1 MPTFR
6 TILRGYDP
14 EEVNAAFEELTKE
27 LEAARAESTGQDPDL
42 SEMKATID
50 QLQQE
55 LDEMSLYTADLE
67 ERVSQAPRSTSFEDL
82 GSRISQMLSLAQ
94 AESEDVRSS
103 AKREADKLTA
113 ETQATAEQART
124 EAEAYASEVRSR
136 ADAESARINTQAQ
149 REAEEILDQA
159 DREAL
164 ARREEAEA
172 IYENQ
177 RARVAV
183 AAADFEKTLAERRD
197 EAAREFAAQMKAQD
211 EAMQRAE
218 EALYAIQEE
227 AERYK
232 AEAHEQAEITIR
244 DASNQADDILKQA
257 KASAERI
264 RRESEREVQA
274 ASARR
279 DAITLQLSNVRQ
291 MLATMGVASGMEE
304 EDRLDNEQVYVDDQ
318 IVDDS
323 DDWQ

>member
-1 MPTFR
+1 M
-6 TILRGYDP
+6 ILRGYDP
-14 EEVNAAFEELTKE
+14 EEVNAAFEDLTNELQSARESSGSQDADVSE
-27 LEAARAESTGQDPDL
+27 LQ
-42 SEMKATID
+42 ATID

-67 ERVSQAPRSTSFEDL
+67 ERAASAPKAPTFDDL

-103 AKREADKLTA
+103 ARSEADKLTA
-113 ETQATAEQART
+113 DTAKSADQARAA
-124 EAEAYASEVRSR
+124 AESYAGDVRGK
-136 ADAESARINTQAQ
+136 ADAEATRIITQAQ
-149 REAEEILDQA
+149 REAEGILDQA

-177 RARVAV
+177 RARAAV

-197 EAAREFAAQMKAQD
+197 EAAKDFAAQMKAQD
-211 EAMQRAE
+211 ESMQRAE
-218 EALYAIQEE
+218 ESLYAIQEE

-232 AEAHEQAEITIR
+232 SEAQEQADAAIKDARAQASEIT
-244 DASNQADDILKQA
+244 KQA
-257 KASAERI
+257 KAAAERI

-291 MLATMGVASGMEE
+291 MLATMGVAPA
-304 EDRLDNEQVYVDDQ
+304 VDDESSMAS
-318 IVDDS
+318 VDEISVSTD

>member
-6 TILRGYDP
+6 MILRGYDP
-14 EEVNAAFEELTKE
+14 EEVNAAFEDLTKQ
-27 LEAARAESTGQDPDL
+27 LEAARSGASGQDVDT
-42 SEMKATID
+42 SELQATID

-67 ERVSQAPRSTSFEDL
+67 ERASQAPKATTFEDL

-103 AKREADKLTA
+103 AQHDAEKLTA
-113 ETQATAEQART
+113 DTQAAVEQSRT
-124 EAEAYASEVRSR
+124 EAEAYAAEVRSK
-136 ADAESARINTQAQ
+136 ADAEATRIITQAQ

-177 RARVAV
+177 RARAAV

-197 EAAREFAAQMKAQD
+197 EAAKDFAAQMKAQD

-218 EALYAIQEE
+218 ESLYAIQEE

-232 AEAHEQAEITIR
+232 AEAQDQAEATLK
-244 DASNQADDILKQA
+244 DGNNQANEILKQA

-291 MLATMGVASGMEE
+291 MLATMGVAPQFDEIEE
-304 EDRLDNEQVYVDDQ
+304 PVRVSSMDDVVDEGD
-318 IVDDS
+318 

>member
-1 MPTFR
+1 M
-6 TILRGYDP
+6 ILRGYDP
-14 EEVNAAFEELTKE
+14 EEVNAAFEDLTKE
-27 LEAARAESTGQDPDL
+27 LEAARTTSNGQDADV
-42 SEMKATID
+42 SELQATVD

-67 ERVSQAPRSTSFEDL
+67 ERAAQAPKPPTFDDL

-94 AESEDVRSS
+94 AESQDVRST
-103 AKREADKLTA
+103 AKSEAEKLTLD
-113 ETQATAEQART
+113 TQSAVEQSRAD
-124 EAEAYASEVRSR
+124 AEAYASEVRTK
-136 ADAESARINTQAQ
+136 ADSEATRIITQAQ
-149 REAEEILDQA
+149 REAEGILDQA

-177 RARVAV
+177 RARAAV

-197 EAAREFAAQMKAQD
+197 EAAKDFASQMKAQD

-218 EALYAIQEE
+218 ESLYAIQEE

-232 AEAHEQAEITIR
+232 AEAQEQADATIK
-244 DASNQADDILKQA
+244 DANNQGNEILKQA
-257 KASAERI
+257 KAAAERI

-291 MLATMGVASGMEE
+291 MLATMGVAPQLSD
-304 EDRLDNEQVYVDDQ
+304 EDMVESSVAAAGVEVSED
-318 IVDDS
+318 

>member
-6 TILRGYDP
+6 TVLRGFDP
-14 EEVNAAFEELTKE
+14 EEVTTAFEELTKE
-27 LEAARAESTGQDPDL
+27 LEAARAGSSDGPDPEL
-42 SEMKATID
+42 SELRATTN

-67 ERVSQAPRSTSFEDL
+67 ERLAQTPKAPTFEDL
-82 GSRISQMLSLAQ
+82 GSRISQILSLAA
-94 AESEDVRSS
+94 AESEDVRST

-113 ETQATAEQART
+113 ETQASVEHART
-124 EAEAYASEVRSR
+124 EAEVYASEVRGK
-136 ADAESARINTQAQ
+136 ADAETARIITQAQ

-177 RARVAV
+177 RARAAI
-183 AAADFEKTLAERRD
+183 AAADFEKTLAERRE
-197 EAAREFAAQMKAQD
+197 EAARDFASQMKSQD
-211 EAMQRAE
+211 ESMQRAE

-227 AERYK
+227 AEHYK
-232 AEAHEQAEITIR
+232 VEAHEQAEITIR
-244 DASNQADDILKQA
+244 DANNQANDILKQA
-257 KASAERI
+257 KAAAERI

-291 MLATMGVASGMEE
+291 MLATMGVSNLDEESRASTDEV
-304 EDRLDNEQVYVDDQ
+304 L
-318 IVDDS
+318 IVDDTVDES

>member
-1 MPTFR
+1 M
-6 TILRGYDP
+6 ILRGYDP
-14 EEVNAAFEELTKE
+14 EEVNAAFEDLTKE
-27 LEAARAESTGQDPDL
+27 LETARAASTGQDADVDEL
-42 SEMKATID
+42 QATID

-55 LDEMSLYTADLE
+55 LDEMSLYSADLE
-67 ERVSQAPRSTSFEDL
+67 ERAAQAPKAPTFDDL

-94 AESEDVRSS
+94 AESEDVRTT
-103 AKREADKLTA
+103 AKNEAEKLTA
-113 ETQATAEQART
+113 DTQTAAEQ
-124 EAEAYASEVRSR
+124 SR
-136 ADAESARINTQAQ
+136 ADAEAYAAEVRTKADAEATRIITQAQ
-149 REAEEILDQA
+149 REAEGILDQA

-177 RARVAV
+177 RARAAV

-197 EAAREFAAQMKAQD
+197 EAARDFAAQMKAQD

-218 EALYAIQEE
+218 EALYATQEE

-232 AEAHEQAEITIR
+232 ADAHDQAEGTIK
-244 DASNQADDILKQA
+244 DANNQANEILKQA
-257 KASAERI
+257 KAAAERI

-291 MLATMGVASGMEE
+291 MLATMGVAPQIGDEDIEVVGTTTAAVVEE
-304 EDRLDNEQVYVDDQ
+304 ED
-318 IVDDS
+318 
-323 DDWQ
+323 DWQ

>member
-1 MPTFR
+1 ENGT
-6 TILRGYDP
+6 
-14 EEVNAAFEELTKE
+14 FEEETQE
-27 LEAARAESTGQDPDL
+27 LEAVRVEVPAQGADV
-42 SEMKATID
+42 SELQATID

-67 ERVSQAPRSTSFEDL
+67 DRIAASPKAPSFEDL

-113 ETQATAEQART
+113 ESQSAAEQSRSDS
-124 EAEAYASEVRSR
+124 ENYAGEVRSK
-136 ADAESARINTQAQ
+136 ADAEATRIITQAQ

-177 RARVAV
+177 RARAAV

-197 EAAREFAAQMKAQD
+197 EAAKDFAAQMKAQD

-218 EALYAIQEE
+218 ESLYSIQEE
-227 AERYK
+227 AESYK
-232 AEAHEQAEITIR
+232 TEAQEQADQTIR
-244 DASNQADDILKQA
+244 DANNQANDILKQA
-257 KASAERI
+257 KATADRV

-291 MLATMGVASGMEE
+291 MLATMGVAPTFEPEVIEEEE
-304 EDRLDNEQVYVDDQ
+304 EDFEDEG
-318 IVDDS
+318 

>member
-6 TILRGYDP
+6 MILRGYDP
-14 EEVNAAFEELTKE
+14 EEVNAAFEDLTRE
-27 LEAARAESTGQDPDL
+27 LEAARAGAGVQDSDTGELQ
-42 SEMKATID
+42 ATID

-67 ERVSQAPRSTSFEDL
+67 ERVTQAPKTPTFEDL

-94 AESEDVRSS
+94 AESDDVRSS
-103 AKREADKLTA
+103 AKREAEQLTA
-113 ETQATAEQART
+113 ETQAAAEQSRT
-124 EAEAYASEVRSR
+124 EAEVYASEVRTK
-136 ADAESARINTQAQ
+136 ADAEATRIITQAQ

-177 RARVAV
+177 RARAAV

-197 EAAREFAAQMKAQD
+197 EAAKDFAAQMKAQD

-232 AEAHEQAEITIR
+232 AEAQEQAEATIR
-244 DASNQADDILKQA
+244 DANSQGSEILKQA

-291 MLATMGVASGMEE
+291 MLATMGVAPQLTDMDEPE
-304 EDRLDNEQVYVDDQ
+304 PIVEQVFDEG
-318 IVDDS
+318 

>member
-14 EEVNAAFEELTKE
+14 EEVNAAFEELTDQ
-27 LEAARAESTGQDPDL
+27 LEAARADSGGQDTDT
-42 SEMKATID
+42 SELRATID

-67 ERVSQAPRSTSFEDL
+67 ERTAQTPKGHSFDEL
-82 GSRISQMLSLAQ
+82 GSRIAQMLSLAQ

-113 ETQATAEQART
+113 ETQTASEQART

-136 ADAESARINTQAQ
+136 ADAEATRINNQAQ

-172 IYENQ
+172 IYESQ

-197 EAAREFAAQMKAQD
+197 EAAREFATQMKAQD
-211 EAMQRAE
+211 DAMQRAE

-232 AEAHEQAEITIR
+232 AEAHEQADITIR
-244 DASNQADDILKQA
+244 DADNQANDILKQA

-291 MLATMGVASGMEE
+291 MLATMGVASSVE
-304 EDRLDNEQVYVDDQ
+304 EDVELEEEQVYVDDQ
-318 IVDDS
+318 VVDEA

>member
-6 TILRGYDP
+6 MILRGYDP
-14 EEVNAAFEELTKE
+14 DEVNAAFDELTRE
-27 LEAARAESTGQDPDL
+27 LETARAEPTGQNPEV
-42 SEMKATID
+42 SELRAINE

-67 ERVSQAPRSTSFEDL
+67 ERVEQAPKAPSFEDL
-82 GSRISQMLSLAQ
+82 GSRISQILSLAQ
-94 AESEDVRSS
+94 DESEDVRSS
-103 AKREADKLTA
+103 ARREADKLTA
-113 ETQATAEQART
+113 ESRAAAEQVRGD
-124 EAEAYASEVRSR
+124 AETYAAEVRGK
-136 ADAESARINTQAQ
+136 ADDESARIITQAQ
-149 REAEEILDQA
+149 REAEQILDQA

-177 RARVAV
+177 RARSAV
-183 AAADFEKTLAERRD
+183 AAADFERTLAERRE
-197 EAAREFAAQMKAQD
+197 EAARDFAAQMKAQD

-227 AERYK
+227 AESYK
-232 AEAHEQAEITIR
+232 IDAHEQAEITIR
-244 DASNQADDILKQA
+244 DANNQASEILKQA
-257 KASAERI
+257 KAAAERI

-291 MLATMGVASGMEE
+291 MLATMGVASS
-304 EDRLDNEQVYVDDQ
+304 LDDTDELEQPGTFTAVELVDE
-318 IVDDS
+318 S

>member
-1 MPTFR
+1 M
-6 TILRGYDP
+6 ILRGYDP
-14 EEVNAAFEELTKE
+14 EEVNAAFEDLTRE
-27 LEAARAESTGQDPDL
+27 LEAARAAGGQDADV
-42 SEMKATID
+42 SELQATID

-67 ERVSQAPRSTSFEDL
+67 ERVSQTPKGPSFDEL

-94 AESEDVRSS
+94 AESEDVRST
-103 AKREADKLTA
+103 ARREADRLTQ
-113 ETQATAEQART
+113 ETQTSSEQSRT
-124 EAEAYASEVRSR
+124 ESEAYASEVRSK
-136 ADAESARINTQAQ
+136 ADAEATRIITQAQ

-177 RARVAV
+177 RARAAV
-183 AAADFEKTLAERRD
+183 AAADFEKTLAERRE
-197 EAAREFAAQMKAQD
+197 EAARDFAAQMKAQD

-218 EALYAIQEE
+218 EALYATQEE

-232 AEAHEQAEITIR
+232 AEAHDQAELTIR
-244 DASNQADDILKQA
+244 DANNQANDILKQA

-291 MLATMGVASGMEE
+291 MLATMGVAPGGYAPEE
-304 EDRLDNEQVYVDDQ
+304 ESVVGQDVQYDD
-318 IVDDS
+318 V

>member
-6 TILRGYDP
+6 MILRGYDP
-14 EEVNAAFEELTKE
+14 EEVNAAFEDLTKE
-27 LEAARAESTGQDPDL
+27 LEAARTTSNGQDADV
-42 SEMKATID
+42 SELQATVD

-67 ERVSQAPRSTSFEDL
+67 ERAAQAPKPPTFDDL

-94 AESEDVRSS
+94 AESQDVRST
-103 AKREADKLTA
+103 AKSEAEKLTLD
-113 ETQATAEQART
+113 TQSAVEQSRAD
-124 EAEAYASEVRSR
+124 AEAYASEVRTK
-136 ADAESARINTQAQ
+136 ADSEATRIITQAQ
-149 REAEEILDQA
+149 REAEGILDQA

-177 RARVAV
+177 RARAAV

-197 EAAREFAAQMKAQD
+197 EAAKDFASQMKAQD

-218 EALYAIQEE
+218 ESLYAIQEE

-232 AEAHEQAEITIR
+232 AEAQEQADATIK
-244 DASNQADDILKQA
+244 DANNQGNEILKQA
-257 KASAERI
+257 KAAAERI

-291 MLATMGVASGMEE
+291 MLATMGVAPQLSD
-304 EDRLDNEQVYVDDQ
+304 EDMVESSVAAAGVEVSED
-318 IVDDS
+318 

>member
-1 MPTFR
+1 MPNFQMIR
-6 TILRGYDP
+6 RGYDP
-14 EEVNAAFEELTKE
+14 EEVNAEFERLTQE
-27 LEAARAESTGQDPDL
+27 LEAARSGSGGGD
-42 SEMKATID
+42 SELHATID

-67 ERVSQAPRSTSFEDL
+67 DRVAQSPKAPSFDDL
-82 GSRISQMLSLAQ
+82 GSRISQMLGLAQ

-103 AKREADKLTA
+103 AKREADQLTA
-113 ETQATAEQART
+113 ETQSAAEQTRT
-124 EAEAYASEVRSR
+124 EAEAYAAEVRSQ
-136 ADAESARINTQAQ
+136 ADTEATRIIGQAQ

-177 RARVAV
+177 RARAAV

-197 EAAREFAAQMKAQD
+197 EAAKDFATQMKAQD
-211 EAMQRAE
+211 EAMQRSE
-218 EALYAIQEE
+218 ESLFAIQEE

-232 AEAHEQAEITIR
+232 AEAQEQADTTIR
-244 DASNQADDILKQA
+244 DANNEASDILKQA
-257 KASAERI
+257 KAAAERV

-291 MLATMGVASGMEE
+291 MLATMGVNPGYDADEFLEDIEE
-304 EDRLDNEQVYVDDQ
+304 ELGEG
-318 IVDDS
+318 

>member
-1 MPTFR
+1 M
-6 TILRGYDP
+6 ILRGYDP
-14 EEVNAAFEELTKE
+14 DEVNAAFEDLTKQ
-27 LEAARAESTGQDPDL
+27 LEAAKTTSSGQDADA
-42 SEMKATID
+42 SELQATID

-55 LDEMSLYTADLE
+55 LDEMSAYSADLE
-67 ERVSQAPRSTSFEDL
+67 DRVEKAPKAPTFEDL

-113 ETQATAEQART
+113 DTQAGADQTRT
-124 EAEAYASEVRSR
+124 DAEAYAAEVRSK
-136 ADAESARINTQAQ
+136 ADAEATRIITQAQ

-177 RARVAV
+177 RARAAV

-197 EAAREFAAQMKAQD
+197 EAAKDFATQMKAQD
-211 EAMQRAE
+211 ESMQRAE
-218 EALYAIQEE
+218 EALYATQEE

-232 AEAHEQAEITIR
+232 SEAHEQAEGTIK
-244 DASNQADDILKQA
+244 DANNQANEILKQA

-291 MLATMGVASGMEE
+291 MLATMGVSPQFSDEE
-304 EDRLDNEQVYVDDQ
+304 ETQDAVDDEV
-318 IVDDS
+318 VDED

>member
-6 TILRGYDP
+6 MILRGYDP
-14 EEVNAAFEELTKE
+14 EEVNAAFEDLTKQ
-27 LEAARAESTGQDPDL
+27 LEAARAAGGGEGADV
-42 SEMKATID
+42 SELQATID

-67 ERVSQAPRSTSFEDL
+67 ERAAQPQTQAAPSFEDL

-94 AESEDVRSS
+94 AESEDVRST
-103 AKREADKLTA
+103 AKREAEQLTA
-113 ETQATAEQART
+113 ESQASAEQSRS
-124 EAEAYASEVRSR
+124 EAEAYAAEVRGR
-136 ADAESARINTQAQ
+136 ADAEATRIITQAQ

-177 RARVAV
+177 RARAAV

-197 EAAREFAAQMKAQD
+197 EAAKDFAGQMKAQD

-218 EALYAIQEE
+218 ESLYSIQEE

-232 AEAHEQAEITIR
+232 ADAQEQAEATIK
-244 DASNQADDILKQA
+244 DANNQANEILKQA

-291 MLATMGVASGMEE
+291 MLATMGVAPQFT
-304 EDRLDNEQVYVDDQ
+304 DDDVDEVPVHEGAAADEG
-318 IVDDS
+318 
-323 DDWQ
+323 DWQ

>member
-6 TILRGYDP
+6 MILRGYDP
-14 EEVNAAFEELTKE
+14 EEVNAAFEDLTNQ
-27 LEAARAESTGQDPDL
+27 LEAARAATGGQGADV
-42 SEMKATID
+42 SELQATID

-67 ERVSQAPRSTSFEDL
+67 ERVTQAPTSPSFEDL

-94 AESEDVRSS
+94 AESDDVRSS
-103 AKREADKLTA
+103 ARREADQLTA
-113 ETQATAEQART
+113 ESQATAEQSRT
-124 EAEAYASEVRSR
+124 EAEAYAAEVRSR
-136 ADAESARINTQAQ
+136 ADAEATRIITQAQ

-177 RARVAV
+177 RARAAV

-197 EAAREFAAQMKAQD
+197 EAAKDFAAQMKAQD

-218 EALYAIQEE
+218 ESLYSIQEE

-232 AEAHEQAEITIR
+232 ADAQEQAEATIK
-244 DASNQADDILKQA
+244 DANNQANEILKQA

-291 MLATMGVASGMEE
+291 MLATMGVAPQYSEE
-304 EDRLDNEQVYVDDQ
+304 EVVEEQLDDLADDEG
-318 IVDDS
+318 

>member
-6 TILRGYDP
+6 MILRGYDP
-14 EEVNAAFEELTKE
+14 EEVNAAFEDLTSQ
-27 LEAARAESTGQDPDL
+27 LEAARATSTGQDADT
-42 SEMKATID
+42 SELQATVD

-67 ERVSQAPRSTSFEDL
+67 ERVAQAPKAPTFDDL

-94 AESEDVRSS
+94 AESEDVRTT
-103 AKREADKLTA
+103 ARVEAEKLTA
-113 ETQATAEQART
+113 DTQSAVEQSRADC
-124 EAEAYASEVRSR
+124 EAYAAEVRTK
-136 ADAESARINTQAQ
+136 ADAEATRIITQAQ
-149 REAEEILDQA
+149 REAEGILDQA

-177 RARVAV
+177 RARAAV

-197 EAAREFAAQMKAQD
+197 EAAKDFASQMKAQD

-218 EALYAIQEE
+218 EALYATQEE

-232 AEAHEQAEITIR
+232 AEAESQADATIK
-244 DASNQADDILKQA
+244 DANNQANEILKQA
-257 KASAERI
+257 KAAAERI

-291 MLATMGVASGMEE
+291 MLATMGVAPHVTEE
-304 EDRLDNEQVYVDDQ
+304 ELEPVEADETVAVG
-318 IVDDS
+318 VEE
-323 DDWQ
+323 DDWR

>member
-6 TILRGYDP
+6 MILRGYDP
-14 EEVNAAFEELTKE
+14 EEVNAAFEDLTKE
-27 LEAARAESTGQDPDL
+27 LEAARAGVGGQDADT
-42 SEMKATID
+42 SELQATID

-67 ERVSQAPRSTSFEDL
+67 ERAAQAPKSTTFEDL

-94 AESEDVRSS
+94 AESEDVRST
-103 AKREADKLTA
+103 AQREAEKLTSD
-113 ETQATAEQART
+113 TQAAVEQSRT
-124 EAEAYASEVRSR
+124 EAEAYAAEVRSK
-136 ADAESARINTQAQ
+136 ADAEATRIITQAQ

-177 RARVAV
+177 RARAAV

-197 EAAREFAAQMKAQD
+197 EAAKDFAAQMKAQD

-218 EALYAIQEE
+218 ESLYAIQEE

-232 AEAHEQAEITIR
+232 AEAQESADATIK
-244 DASNQADDILKQA
+244 DANNQASEILKQA
-257 KASAERI
+257 KAQAERI

-291 MLATMGVASGMEE
+291 MLATMGVAPQFDEIEE
-304 EDRLDNEQVYVDDQ
+304 PMHTSAVDDV
-318 IVDDS
+318 VDEGD

>member
-6 TILRGYDP
+6 MILRGYDP
-14 EEVNAAFEELTKE
+14 EEVNAAFETMAKE
-27 LEAARAESTGQDPDL
+27 LEAARVGSSGSQNADTSALQ
-42 SEMKATID
+42 ATID

-55 LDEMSLYTADLE
+55 LDEMSEYTTSLE
-67 ERVSQAPRSTSFEDL
+67 DRLAQAPKAPTFEDL

-94 AESEDVRSS
+94 SESDDVRSS
-103 AKREADKLTA
+103 AKRDADKLTA
-113 ETQATAEQART
+113 ETRSVAEQTRT
-124 EAEAYASEVRSR
+124 DSEAYAAEVRGK
-136 ADAESARINTQAQ
+136 ADAEATRIITQAQ

-177 RARVAV
+177 RARAAV

-197 EAAREFAAQMKAQD
+197 EAAKDFATQMKAQD

-218 EALYAIQEE
+218 ESLYQIQDE
-227 AERYK
+227 AEHYK
-232 AEAHEQAEITIR
+232 IEAQEQAEAAIK
-244 DASNQADDILKQA
+244 DANNQASDILKQA

-291 MLATMGVASGMEE
+291 MLATMGVSPGYDHEE
-304 EDRLDNEQVYVDDQ
+304 VAGPDVTLVDDL
-318 IVDDS
+318 VDDG

>member
-6 TILRGYDP
+6 NVLRGYDP
-14 EEVNAAFEELTKE
+14 EEVNAAFEDLTKE
-27 LEAARAESTGQDPDL
+27 LEAARAGVPVSHDADS
-42 SEMKATID
+42 SELQATID

-67 ERVSQAPRSTSFEDL
+67 ERVTQAPKAPTFEDL

-94 AESEDVRSS
+94 AESDDVRTS
-103 AKREADKLTA
+103 AKRDAEKLTA
-113 ETQATAEQART
+113 ETQTAAEQSRT
-124 EAEAYASEVRSR
+124 EAEAYAGEVRSK
-136 ADAESARINTQAQ
+136 ADAEATRIITQAQ

-177 RARVAV
+177 RARAAV

-197 EAAREFAAQMKAQD
+197 EAAKDFAAQMKAQD

-218 EALYAIQEE
+218 ESLYAIQEE
-227 AERYK
+227 AEHYK
-232 AEAHEQAEITIR
+232 IEAQEQA
-244 DASNQADDILKQA
+244 DAAIKDANSQASEILKQA

-291 MLATMGVASGMEE
+291 MLATMGVAPQITDLPESEE
-304 EDRLDNEQVYVDDQ
+304 VAEEAVDEG
-318 IVDDS
+318 